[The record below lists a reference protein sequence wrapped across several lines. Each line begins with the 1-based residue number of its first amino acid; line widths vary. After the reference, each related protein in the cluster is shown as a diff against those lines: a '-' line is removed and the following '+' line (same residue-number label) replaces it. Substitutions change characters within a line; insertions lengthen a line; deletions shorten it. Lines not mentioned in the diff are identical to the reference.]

1 MGMDFREALDLITK
15 AGMKGVRLDAGG
27 ELDPRR
33 LSHTGRREIAAL
45 LRGRDLQGFALGSG
59 LRTSLD
65 EPDQFEAR
73 LAIISELFK
82 LASDLK
88 IQSVILYTGNPK
100 GPEIAPENQT
110 QGLITAAPGRL
121 SPLLGGEL
129 TTTKSRPEPQ
139 KRHQTLIDSL
149 DFLSNLAEKTGIY
162 PALDPASFSVV
173 DLVQLLKERDYQ
185 GCGIH
190 WDPTT
195 QLAGGHHPVGGYL
208 EIAPQLINRQMVIA
222 GRDWVRNLAME
233 CSPGQGDLNWP
244 ELLLTLSALGFS
256 GPIIADR
263 TSGNQPTR
271 EVLPGAISL
280 TRMIP

>member
-15 AGMKGVRLDAGG
+15 AGLKGVRLDAGG
-27 ELDPRR
+27 DLDPRR
-33 LSHTGRREIAAL
+33 LSHTGRREVAAL
-45 LRGRDLQGFALGSG
+45 LRGRELQGFALGSG

-65 EPDQFEAR
+65 EPDLFEAR
-73 LAIISELFK
+73 LAVITELFK

-100 GPEIAPENQT
+100 GPEVATEVQSSGLFTTAP
-110 QGLITAAPGRL
+110 ARL

-129 TTTKSRPEPQ
+129 TTTKARPEPQ
-139 KRHQTLIDSL
+139 RRHQTLIDSL
-149 DFLSNLAEKTGIY
+149 DFISNLAEKTGIF
-162 PALDPASFSVV
+162 PALDPASFPVG
-173 DLVQLLKERDYQ
+173 DLIQLLKERDYQ

-190 WDPTT
+190 WDPAT
-195 QLAGGHHPVGGYL
+195 QLAGGHHPQGGYL
-208 EIAPQLINRQMVIA
+208 DLAPQLINRQLVIA

-233 CSPGQGDLNWP
+233 SSPGQGDLNWP

-280 TRMIP
+280 ARMIP